1 MTSPSVLKAGPPELP
16 LFTGAS
22 IWMKS
27 SYGPLP
33 MSRPLAE
40 TMPAVTVPPRPNGL
54 PTASTQSPIRGL
66 PSEGGSN
73 FPFAKLSDGKP
84 RIGDWVLAVGTPFGL
99 GGTVTAGIVS
109 ASGRAIGDGPYNDF
123 IQID

>member
-1 MTSPSVLKAGPPELP
+1 VLTPITSPSVLKAGPPELP

-66 PSEGGSN
+66 PSESLPNGKFELPSTLIKAISVRASV
-73 FPFAKLSDGKP
+73 PITFAE
-84 RIGDWVLAVGTPFGL
+84 
-99 GGTVTAGIVS
+99 
-109 ASGRAIGDGPYNDF
+109 
-123 IQID
+123 